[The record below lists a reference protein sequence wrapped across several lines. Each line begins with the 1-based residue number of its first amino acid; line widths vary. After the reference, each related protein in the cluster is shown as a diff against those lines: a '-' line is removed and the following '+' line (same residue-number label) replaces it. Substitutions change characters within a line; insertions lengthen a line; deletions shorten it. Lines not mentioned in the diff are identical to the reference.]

1 MGQRYHLDDTTK
13 YVRDGH
19 SKAIISTDVAGLSA
33 YKARKNKDREQ
44 TKGVTPEEI
53 ADFVKSLGKYKIY
66 KLSGTKERVSKLIEI
81 KTNDDL
87 PSHDNIFCIPV
98 SFSTPELI

>member
-44 TKGVTPEEI
+44 TNQLRQFENDI
-53 ADFVKSLGKYKIY
+53 NSVKQEML
-66 KLSGTKERVSKLIEI
+66 EI
-81 KTNDDL
+81 KLLLQQVLQNQGR
-87 PSHDNIFCIPV
+87 
-98 SFSTPELI
+98 